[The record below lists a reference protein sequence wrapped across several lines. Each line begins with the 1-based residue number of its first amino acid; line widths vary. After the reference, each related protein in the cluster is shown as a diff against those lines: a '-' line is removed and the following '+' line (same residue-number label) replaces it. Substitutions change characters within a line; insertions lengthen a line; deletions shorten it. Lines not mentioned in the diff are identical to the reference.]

1 MENKK
6 ITTLAQLFIEEYL
19 EKKQNLEELV
29 EENNQL
35 KEKLESVN
43 KIIDDYRKMID
54 SLKVERY
61 NNCISI
67 SGFFGESDKTFNLF
81 ELELEKR
88 EKMKSAEEDNLTGE
102 EK

>member
-1 MENKK
+1 
-6 ITTLAQLFIEEYL
+6 
-19 EKKQNLEELV
+19 
-29 EENNQL
+29 
-35 KEKLESVN
+35 
-43 KIIDDYRKMID
+43 MID
-54 SLKVERY
+54 SLKFERY

-67 SGFFGESDKTFNLF
+67 NGFFGESDKTFNLF

>member
-35 KEKLESVN
+35 KEKLESAN
-43 KIIDDYRKMID
+43 KILDDYRKMID

-67 SGFFGESDKTFNLF
+67 NGFFDKRDKAFNLF
-81 ELELEKR
+81 ELELEGR